1 MGKGTSNAI
10 IGFLAGAAAGT
21 LIGILYAPDKGAKTR
36 KKIIKQSQKLSSEV
50 TGNVS
55 EQVDNLKEYISDFVE
70 DVKTKFSKLEK
81 GVKDKISEKQQEA
94 AEFVEGK
101 ASKVEEK
108 ARQAK
113 KSA

>member
-21 LIGILYAPDKGAKTR
+21 LIGILYAPDKGTKTR
-36 KKIIKQSQKLSSEV
+36 KKIMKQSQKLTSEV
-50 TGNVS
+50 TGNLN
-55 EQVDNLKEYISDFVE
+55 EQVDNLKEHINDFVE
-70 DVKTKFSKLEK
+70 DAKTKFSKLEK
-81 GVKDKISEKQQEA
+81 GVKDKISETQKVA
-94 AEFVEGK
+94 AEV
-101 ASKVEEK
+101 VEEK